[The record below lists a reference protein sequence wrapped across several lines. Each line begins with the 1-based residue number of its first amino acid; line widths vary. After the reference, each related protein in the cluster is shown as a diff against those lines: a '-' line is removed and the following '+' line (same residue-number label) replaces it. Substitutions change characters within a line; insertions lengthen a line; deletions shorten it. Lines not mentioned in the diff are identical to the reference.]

1 MKNILSILVVLLCL
15 SVKAQQ
21 TEYVDFKTAKAL
33 LGVDFESNRIKGSIE
48 YEFDILKAT
57 DSLFIDAV
65 AMTFEY
71 VQLNGKPTKFYNDGK
86 KLWVNYDFIPSKLN
100 KISIGYST
108 IPKKAMYFLGGEE
121 NHQIWTQGQGKYTS
135 NWLPS
140 IDDMNEKIEFD
151 LSITYDNDYTVLA
164 NGKLIN
170 KEVVGEEQTKWY
182 YDMQQPMSSYLV
194 ALAIG
199 KYNKKVEIS
208 KSGIPL
214 EMYYYPE
221 DSAKVEPT
229 YRYTK
234 QMFDFLEE
242 EIGVPFPWQNYK
254 QVPVKDFLY
263 AGMENTS
270 LTIFSD
276 AFMVDNIAFVDKNY
290 VNVNAHELAHQWFG
304 DLVTETEGTHH
315 WLQEGF
321 ATYYA
326 LLAEREVFGDD
337 YYYWKLYE
345 YAQELLAQ
353 EKAGESTALLDT
365 EASST
370 TFYKKG
376 AWVLH
381 MLREQVGDKAFK
393 TAVKNYLE
401 KYQFKNVETNDFIT
415 EIEKVSGE
423 DLNGFVNTWL
433 KSEKLPEDFGMFK
446 AVLGHEKFSKTSMLS
461 YLGNLNNE
469 LFQIERLKLGLIDSN
484 SNDFKT
490 AKLLF
495 ELFNADLVRE
505 EDPVSEKLI
514 IEYLKNLH
522 HYTID
527 EQTILIEEAF
537 KSKNIKVRQTLS
549 QVIIDIWVAL
559 KTDYESLLNDKSYIT
574 IETALYNLW
583 TNFPEDRSKYLDKTK
598 DIIGFNDKNV
608 RTLWLTLVLLT
619 PDYEPEMARTYYE
632 ELVNYTDPKYGF
644 EVRQNAFQYLKM
656 IQACNDEC
664 NANLKEAATHYN
676 WRFKSFAKQLLEEKQ

>member
-1 MKNILSILVVLLCL
+1 MKHILFILITFLCF
-15 SVKAQQ
+15 SAKAQQ
-21 TEYVDFKTAKAL
+21 TEYVDFEKASVTL
-33 LGVDFESNRIKGSIE
+33 EINPDIKEISGLVT
-48 YEFDILKAT
+48 YTFDIIKEK
-57 DSLFIDAV
+57 DSIYIDAQH
-65 AMTFEY
+65 MTFES
-71 VQLNGKPTKFYNDGK
+71 VLLNNEKAVFHNDGK
-86 KLWVNYDFIPSKLN
+86 KLWIINDLKPSSDNQIFFSYKG
-100 KISIGYST
+100 S
-108 IPKKAMYFLGGEE
+108 PKKAMYFTGSKE

-140 IDDMNEKIEFD
+140 IDDMNDKIKFD

-276 AFMVDNIAFVDKNY
+276 AFMVDDMAFVDKNY

-345 YAQELLAQ
+345 YAQELLTQ
-353 EKAGESTALLDT
+353 EQEGESTSLLDPK
-365 EASST
+365 ASST

-401 KYQFKNVETNDFIT
+401 KYQFKNVETNDFI
-415 EIEKVSGE
+415 IEVEKASAQN
-423 DLNGFVNTWL
+423 LNDFANTWL
-433 KSEKLPEDFGMFK
+433 KSSVLPENEMRLTLEKNETSAFLVTIEDDPYLSYRTDENNNYIPSSLVYELPSGYFPIK
-446 AVLGHEKFSKTSMLS
+446 TAVLTEVLQKPNYPTSGSL
-461 YLGNLNNE
+461 LAE
-469 LFQIERLKLGLIDSN
+469 AFE
-484 SNDFKT
+484 SNDI
-490 AKLLF
+490 KLRQAIAQ
-495 ELFNADLVRE
+495 N
-505 EDPVSEKLI
+505 I
-514 IEYLKNLH
+514 IEIPSELKA
-522 HYTID
+522 
-527 EQTILIEEAF
+527 E
-537 KSKNIKVRQTLS
+537 
-549 QVIIDIWVAL
+549 
-559 KTDYESLLNDKSYIT
+559 YETLLNDKSYIT

-583 TNFPEDRSKYLDKTK
+583 TNFPQDRSKYLNKTSN
-598 DIIGFNDKNV
+598 IFGFNNKNV

-619 PDYEPEMARTYYE
+619 PDYEPEKARTYYE
-632 ELVNYTDPKYGF
+632 ELVSYTNPKYGF

-664 NANLKEAATHYN
+664 TTNLKEATTHHN
-676 WRFKSFAKQLLEEKQ
+676 WRFKNFAKQLLEEKE